1 MQDIH
6 TTALSNQTA
15 TLVDLSQ
22 RRLTDK
28 QNHQL
33 SMLMFTVANQWLN
46 AYKLGLCTWTVA
58 KSNAVMLNDMSNA
71 IDSAESLGA
80 A

>member
-6 TTALSNQTA
+6 ITALSNQTA

-33 SMLMFTVANQWLN
+33 AMMMFTVANQWLN

-58 KSNAVMLNDMSNA
+58 KSNAVMLDDLSNEK
-71 IDSAESLGA
+71 DGGLGA